1 MNFDTTIIAG
11 GIPLG
16 AFVSL
21 VLSFLKG
28 QFGLSSEQARNV
40 VAFCGLG
47 YAVAVGIAKG
57 LANSVD
63 VVSLVVNALSSGIA
77 LVFGSEGFYQW
88 ISKIEMNKEGS

>member
-1 MNFDTTIIAG
+1 MNFDTAVVAG

-16 AFVSL
+16 AFVSV

-47 YAVAVGIAKG
+47 YAVAIGITKG
-57 LANSVD
+57 LASGGD
-63 VVSLVVNALSSGIA
+63 IISIILNALSSGFA
-77 LVFGSEGFYQW
+77 LIFGSEGFYQW
-88 ISKIEMNKEGS
+88 ISKVEQE

>member
-1 MNFDTTIIAG
+1 MNFDTAVVAS

-16 AFVSL
+16 AFVSV

-47 YAVAVGIAKG
+47 YAVAIGIAKG
-57 LANSVD
+57 LASGGDIISIV
-63 VVSLVVNALSSGIA
+63 LNALSSGIA
-77 LVFGSEGFYQW
+77 LIFGSEGFYQW
-88 ISKIEMNKEGS
+88 ISKVERG